1 MCDVKRQRVGNLA
14 DREVMLQQDS
24 LTAAMLRVMSNSAR
38 AGGSSNSVRVA
49 DQIENIRDQLAA
61 DVQNGSYTP
70 GLVAEGRFALGAN
83 DGAYLRQN
91 VMPLQTS
98 DIDTACG
105 FCDERWSLA
114 ANVPTALQAS
124 GRTGV
129 IDAIQEEVERELKS
143 QARELT
149 HALSYVGWLLTIP
162 EILRFTQQILSEKK
176 GARAEEARRLVDA
189 FEGVSGVGAVQAQQQ
204 LMGIQSMDDL
214 MAKQSTGGQV
224 AEQAVTELQAVLEAR
239 MEVLVSIRVLF
250 GMPTK
255 LMRDQLDHVLSTSNG
270 TGTRQ
275 VYDAINGLA
284 LAARS
289 TKAAFDADKKPV
301 LGRAV
306 TWARKEA
313 AGTAPTAAAQAAA
326 ASTTAPASR
335 IVLTAPSAPG
345 SLGGFHASGAQTDAG
360 GLEDLDPSAGG
371 GLGSMLMGLFRWAPT
386 RQDGVI
392 QTGPVDG
399 GAADAD
405 AAGAVPGGVQGAGDA
420 PAAGGGQDQATPPP
434 VVLPSP
440 DVQAVMP
447 PEDQPQEELLGVP
460 PNIDLVS
467 ERGRELAIDAIVAGA
482 SQMRE
487 DGGIEFETNGLC
499 TREAGVSAF
508 WPTRTSARPLGRT
521 GDEKGEFWSST
532 IWPFGN
538 RTAWKDV
545 SSVQSQLRLPNEIAS
560 ASLLASPDHAALVY
574 CLNRGLCGQLPPH
587 RLRHS
592 LDPAKRLLYS
602 KPQVR
607 FPGKPAL
614 PTTEAERR
622 ALDTPSPDELD
633 DQHCFMPSG
642 SLTLPIFDDFVL
654 PSDWEQAV
662 RADKT
667 QEHRIEP
674 MYIARWAPV
683 KAEAAVSNLARVFV
697 PDFDTEANLSVANS
711 VVYENLVDFY
721 NAMAQQKMND
731 TQRKTMFLGAAAAAK
746 VAQLNDMAD
755 IAHLSTEYQNV
766 APSYYTHRNVAPL
779 MNSGDYAFFL
789 TRPVAVIGDRSRVL
803 YPCDAGLACYTM
815 RESSDY
821 AERLVSGR
829 KAVGR
834 EIDQDLVFTRAVA
847 GAQAAAAA
855 DSAPVTRRVHYRN
868 NMGGYLRKLLASG
881 GNVRKV
887 PIYVASAPG
896 LDTFSGEPFIK
907 EFNDNAATGQFSPA
921 LNQEM
926 FAQKDRFPEDGHS
939 CSATVRHGVNLCRVV
954 ARLVAE
960 RGRVIQMK
968 DNAPDEVN
976 PDDVARVR
984 RDAVWNDSMREACI
998 AGDRLYA
1005 FVRQLSGTISEN
1017 VDAVCQIDE
1026 GMLVRQQQQLRERRA
1041 RISDRAAQEHM
1052 QLVRNVFST
1061 VIRES
1066 GLTLGI
1072 ANGAAAGDIG
1082 QLKVVSNTLRK
1093 QVSELAQGNGNDGFF
1108 ANSVRLENLLSN
1120 GTGEMTL
1127 QELFTRLDEAG
1138 KALQRAAAKSTSA
1151 DTPGTGTSLDFLSA
1165 PRNSLMLRYKPD
1177 ALAAIRSAFDIFQ
1190 KEMLVQH
1197 GRLYRTVSAYELMEG
1212 NDEALCN
1219 AFASFSAHM
1228 LVHSRMYSSSTAM
1241 YVAAWPAAANAQ
1253 QLRVSLQRLVQ
1264 SACSYLQFTPAPNF
1278 LATDGR
1284 GRSSYFANA
1293 PSGGASG
1300 APGLALLSGHLVPS
1314 GVWALNMYGNR

>member
-1 MCDVKRQRVGNLA
+1 MDPTCDVKRQRVSNMA
-14 DREVMLQQDS
+14 DRALMLQQDS
-24 LTAAMLRVMSNSAR
+24 LTASMLRAMSNSAR
-38 AGGSSNSVRVA
+38 AGGSSNSASTA
-49 DQIENIRDQLAA
+49 DQIEKWRDQLVD
-61 DVQNGSYTP
+61 DVQKGGYTP
-70 GLVAEGRFALGAN
+70 DLVAEGRFALGAN

-98 DIDTACG
+98 DIDSSCG
-105 FCDERWSLA
+105 LCDDRWSLA
-114 ANVPTALQAS
+114 ANVPTVMQAS

-143 QARELT
+143 HARELK

-162 EILRFTQQILSEKK
+162 EILQFTQAILAEKK
-176 GARAEEARRLVDA
+176 GSRAEEARRLVDA
-189 FEGVSGVGAVQAQQQ
+189 FEGASAAGATQAQSQ
-204 LMGIQSMDDL
+204 LAAVQSMDDL

-224 AEQAVTELQAVLEAR
+224 AEQAVAELQEVLEAR
-239 MEVLVSIRVLF
+239 MQVLVSVRVLF
-250 GMPTK
+250 GIPTK
-255 LMRDQLDHVLSTSNG
+255 LMRIQLDTVLNTSDG

-275 VYDAINGLA
+275 VYDAINGIA
-284 LAARS
+284 FAARC
-289 TKAAFDADKKPV
+289 TKAAFDADEKPV

-306 TWARKEA
+306 TWPRKEA
-313 AGTAPTAAAQAAA
+313 AATAPAAAAQASA

-335 IVLTAPSAPG
+335 VVLTAPSAPG

-360 GLEDLDPSAGG
+360 GLEDIDPRAGG
-371 GLGSMLMGLFRWAPT
+371 GLGARSFFSRLFGRAPT

-392 QTGPVDG
+392 QTGVGDRR
-399 GAADAD
+399 AADD
-405 AAGAVPGGVQGAGDA
+405 AAGVVPGGVQGAG
-420 PAAGGGQDQATPPP
+420 GGQDQATGPI
-434 VVLPSP
+434 VLRVP
-440 DVQAVMP
+440 DVAEVMP
-447 PEDQPQEELLGVP
+447 PDDQPQMQLLDVP
-460 PNIDLVS
+460 PNLDLVS
-467 ERGRELAIDAIVAGA
+467 EEGRELVIDAIVAGA

-487 DGGIEFETNGLC
+487 DGGIEFETNGTC
-499 TREAGVSAF
+499 TRETGVSAF
-508 WPTRTSARPLGRT
+508 WPTRTSARPLGRI
-521 GDEKGEFWSST
+521 GDEDGEFWSST

-538 RTAWKDV
+538 RTPWKDV

-560 ASLLASPDHAALVY
+560 ASLLASPNHAALVY

-592 LDPAKRLLYS
+592 SDPAKRLLYS

-614 PTTEAERR
+614 PTAEAERR
-622 ALDTPSPDELD
+622 ALNAPSPDELD
-633 DQHCFMPSG
+633 DQHCFMPPE
-642 SLTLPIFDDFVL
+642 SLSLPIFDDFVL
-654 PSDWEQAV
+654 PPDWERVAERGKQ
-662 RADKT
+662 
-667 QEHRIEP
+667 RIEP
-674 MYIARWAPV
+674 MFIARWAPV
-683 KAEAAVSNLARVFV
+683 KAEAAVNDRARVFV
-697 PDFDTEANLSVANS
+697 PDFETEANLSVANS

-721 NAMAQQKMND
+721 NAMAQQEIFD
-731 TQRKTMFLGAAAAAK
+731 TQRNAMFLGAAAAAK
-746 VAQLNDMAD
+746 IAQLNHMAD
-755 IAHLSTEYQNV
+755 IAYLPTEYQNV
-766 APSYYTHRNVAPL
+766 APSYYTRRDVGSL
-779 MNSGDYAFFL
+779 MRQDDYTFFL
-789 TRPVAVIGDRSRVL
+789 TRPVAVIGDQSRVL

-821 AERLVSGR
+821 AEGLVRGKTS
-829 KAVGR
+829 VQQ
-834 EIDQDLVFTRAVA
+834 EIDQDLVFTRAVE
-847 GAQAAAAA
+847 GAQAAAAE

-868 NMGGYLRKLLASG
+868 NMGAYLRKLLASG
-881 GNVRKV
+881 DANRMV

-896 LDTFSGEPFIK
+896 LDTFYGDPFISHFSK
-907 EFNDNAATGQFSPA
+907 RVATRQFFPA
-921 LNQEM
+921 LNEEM
-926 FAQKDRFPEDGHS
+926 FAQKDRFPKEGHS
-939 CSATVRHGVNLCRVV
+939 CSATVRHGVNLCRGV

-968 DNAPDEVN
+968 DNAADEAS

-984 RDAVWNDSMREACI
+984 RHAVWNDSMREACI
-998 AGDRLYA
+998 SGDRLYA

-1026 GMLVRQQQQLRERRA
+1026 GMLVRQQQQIRERRA
-1041 RISDRAAQEHM
+1041 RIADRAAQEHM

-1072 ANGAAAGDIG
+1072 ANGTATGDIG

-1108 ANSVRLENLLSN
+1108 ANSVRLESLLSN

-1138 KALQRAAAKSTSA
+1138 KALQMAAAKATSA

-1190 KEMLVQH
+1190 KEMLVQN

-1264 SACSYLQFTPAPNF
+1264 AACSYLQFTQAPNF
-1278 LATDGR
+1278 LAGDGSGR
-1284 GRSSYFANA
+1284 GNYFANA
-1293 PSGGASG
+1293 SPGGTSG